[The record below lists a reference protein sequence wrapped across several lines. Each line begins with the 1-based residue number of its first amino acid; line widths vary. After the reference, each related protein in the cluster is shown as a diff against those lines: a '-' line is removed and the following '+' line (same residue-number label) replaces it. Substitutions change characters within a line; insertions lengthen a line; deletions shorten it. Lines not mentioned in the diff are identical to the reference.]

1 MFTKQCAVKGH
12 GQTASL
18 IPIPPFCQIRVNG
31 GHKKKKRG
39 ERYIVLV
46 RMPSNLNLNLVPGVS
61 ERSAGGLRRRP
72 CLSLSHLLLVLFLH
86 VLVGFLLVLFLHVL
100 VGFLLVLLA
109 LVRPHIVLS
118 LIILLRYLLAVHV
131 YQQFFQLVPRFGLD
145 FHLFLFLMGLGWLEG
160 SRERGEGRAAT

>member
-86 VLVGFLLVLFLHVL
+86 VLVGFLLVL
-100 VGFLLVLLA
+100 LA

>member
-1 MFTKQCAVKGH
+1 
-12 GQTASL
+12 
-18 IPIPPFCQIRVNG
+18 
-31 GHKKKKRG
+31 
-39 ERYIVLV
+39 
-46 RMPSNLNLNLVPGVS
+46 MPSNLNLNLVPGVS

-72 CLSLSHLLLVLFLH
+72 CLSLSHL
-86 VLVGFLLVLFLHVL
+86 LLVLFLHVL